1 MFRDNTEALNCRVLY
16 MKYMTELL
24 TTNNL
29 EYDEHRV
36 SSWSTHMIISPE
48 FEWNKIERDGEII
61 GFVIINNSPDF
72 NDNIDVYIEDVY
84 IEPEYRR
91 RGIVT
96 GVVKQVLEKYKG
108 KYIGLSVINTNQVAR
123 LFWLSIFSSLNI
135 LPETAINEHLTDM
148 YFKMGE

>member
-48 FEWNKIERDGEII
+48 FEWNKIERDG
-61 GFVIINNSPDF
+61 GNNWICD
-72 NDNIDVYIEDVY
+72 Y
-84 IEPEYRR
+84 
-91 RGIVT
+91 
-96 GVVKQVLEKYKG
+96 
-108 KYIGLSVINTNQVAR
+108 
-123 LFWLSIFSSLNI
+123 
-135 LPETAINEHLTDM
+135 
-148 YFKMGE
+148 